1 MKHSGHPV
9 KYLTLAAMM
18 AALTVITTV
27 YLLHIHLPALGGQGC
42 FHLGDTIIYLGAS
55 FLPTPYAC
63 AAAAIGG
70 SLADLLCGS
79 PIWLPWTFFIK
90 AGIAFFFS
98 AKSKAILTKRNI
110 LALLGAFLLTVGG
123 YYIAEGFIYGNWI
136 TPIYSMI
143 GNSIQSF
150 ASAVLYIVLALLLD
164 KIKIKKQLGL

>member
-1 MKHSGHPV
+1 MKHSGSPV

-18 AALTVITTV
+18 AALTAITTV

-63 AAAAIGG
+63 AAAALGG

-79 PIWLPWTFFIK
+79 PIWLPWTFCIK
-90 AGIAFFFS
+90 AGIAFFFT
-98 AKSKAILTKRNI
+98 AKSPTIFTKRNI
-110 LALLGAFLLTVGG
+110 LALVFAFFLTVGG

-143 GNSIQSF
+143 GNSIQSV
-150 ASAVLYIVLALLLD
+150 ASAVLYIILALLLD
-164 KIKIKKQLGL
+164 KINIKKQLAL

>member
-1 MKHSGHPV
+1 MKHSGSPV

-18 AALTVITTV
+18 AALTAITTV

-63 AAAAIGG
+63 AAAALGG

-79 PIWLPWTFFIK
+79 PIWLPWTFCIK
-90 AGIAFFFS
+90 AGIAFFFT
-98 AKSKAILTKRNI
+98 AKSPTIFTKRNI
-110 LALLGAFLLTVGG
+110 LALVGAFFLTVGG

-136 TPIYSMI
+136 TPIYSTL
-143 GNSIQSF
+143 GNSIQSV
-150 ASAVLYIVLALLLD
+150 ASAVLYIILALLLD
-164 KIKIKKQLGL
+164 KINIKKQLAL